1 MPGKHHQIILAL
13 HNRRTKRA
21 SSNDGMVRP
30 SALAA
35 VQLIT
40 SFYLL
45 GACTGRFGSKAKP
58 RPLLQQLT
66 ESRLTGRSENVPQ
79 HDPPIHF
86 LARCPSCRSPAIL
99 PLRPSCVVCALVG
112 SLFADRGRCC
122 QLGQGGGHGGGMQ
135 LRWWWRRRRSCR
147 WRLRRRS
154 HWRLRIRGRSRRS
167 REPHGRHGP
176 HRGRPWVP
184 WPPSPPAPHPLFW
197 LQRRLWV
204 LVEPALSPVG
214 LPILLNEGSLKPAL

>member
-1 MPGKHHQIILAL
+1 MTPRGDWVPGKHHQIILAL

-122 QLGQGGGHGGGMQ
+122 QLAQG
-135 LRWWWRRRRSCR
+135 RRDKSTC
-147 WRLRRRS
+147 
-154 HWRLRIRGRSRRS
+154 
-167 REPHGRHGP
+167 PHGRPVHFST
-176 HRGRPWVP
+176 RGRFRLANQRLSFACMRLKEKPGWRRIGRQ
-184 WPPSPPAPHPLFW
+184 SKM
-197 LQRRLWV
+197 LQ
-204 LVEPALSPVG
+204 
-214 LPILLNEGSLKPAL
+214 